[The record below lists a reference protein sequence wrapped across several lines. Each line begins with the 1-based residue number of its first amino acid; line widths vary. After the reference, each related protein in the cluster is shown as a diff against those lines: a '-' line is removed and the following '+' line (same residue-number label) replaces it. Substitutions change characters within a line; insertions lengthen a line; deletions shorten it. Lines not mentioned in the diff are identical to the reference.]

1 MSVYICVKFPTL
13 SCLNHTKCNSHIGC
27 LGDVRHELDVLGLE
41 PHVKEFVVVAGE
53 DIGCG
58 RLPREA
64 VAGRR
69 ADGVPEGSQVQPRP
83 LG

>member
-1 MSVYICVKFPTL
+1 MSKISTL
-13 SCLNHTKCNSHIGC
+13 FCINHTKCGAHIGG

-41 PHVKEFVVVAGE
+41 PHVEELVVVAGE
-53 DIGCG
+53 DIGRR